1 MLGYSYFM
9 FLSKY
14 VANLYL
20 KTITPTNDIREKLK
34 KQSQASFLLKL
45 SIKLYFQTTLGN
57 GTNTRESEIWSR
69 ILKQATKRHRY
80 SKRLTIQA
88 AWIVG

>member
-34 KQSQASFLLKL
+34 KTKPSIL
-45 SIKLYFQTTLGN
+45 S
-57 GTNTRESEIWSR
+57 
-69 ILKQATKRHRY
+69 
-80 SKRLTIQA
+80 SK
-88 AWIVG
+88 IVY